1 MSCWAAGL
9 QSECVSD
16 NLDRLKCD
24 AQAASYKDASPATL
38 LEQLNLNWTK
48 LRVFE
53 RTVADR
59 DRQIDKLH
67 ASVQTRDKAIEKM
80 KARLTL
86 GRTLSGIA
94 YAAAAGAAGA
104 AVKEFAE
111 FIFYRIH
118 R

>member
-1 MSCWAAGL
+1 VP
-9 QSECVSD
+9 QNSD
-16 NLDRLKCD
+16 RIRPD
-24 AQAASYKDASPATL
+24 AQAASYKDASPAAL

-48 LRVFE
+48 LRLFE

-67 ASVQTRDKAIEKM
+67 TSVKTRDQVIDKLKM
-80 KARLTL
+80 RLTF
-86 GRTLSGIA
+86 GRTIAAIA

-104 AVKEFAE
+104 GVKELAE
-111 FIFYRIH
+111 LLFYWIR